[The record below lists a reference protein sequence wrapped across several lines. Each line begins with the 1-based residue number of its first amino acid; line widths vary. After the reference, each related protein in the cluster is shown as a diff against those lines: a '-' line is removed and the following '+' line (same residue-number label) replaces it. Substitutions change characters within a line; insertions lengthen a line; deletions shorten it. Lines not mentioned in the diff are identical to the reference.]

1 MWLNQVILNGT
12 NLNRKVLIL
21 QNVMNPIKL
30 QTVYIQKRQT
40 EYRKQVTKSKPDLN
54 LYRQQ

>member
-12 NLNRKVLIL
+12 NLNRKVLNL

>member
-12 NLNRKVLIL
+12 NLNRKVLNL

-40 EYRKQVTKSKPDLN
+40 EYRKQVSKSKPDLN

>member
-1 MWLNQVILNGT
+1 MWLKQVTLNGT
-12 NLNRKVLIL
+12 NLNRKVLNL
-21 QNVMNPIKL
+21 QNVINPIKL